1 MAYQVTDRRP
11 IAARNLGVMAT
22 IAKRLAAAGVT
33 PNAISLFGA
42 ACATVAGAAL
52 ILTRFSD
59 FWTLDRL
66 LWLLAALGCQ
76 GRLLC
81 NLFDGMVAIER
92 NTASAV
98 GELYNEVPDRYSDA
112 VIFVGLGYAAG
123 GVSWLGWAAAVAAIL
138 TAYVRA
144 VGKAAGLKN
153 DFRGPMAKQ
162 QRMFVVTLLGVLGL
176 LAPRLTAGLHAA
188 AWVAVIIVVGSLL
201 TCVNRLRHIAR
212 GLRERQT

>member
-1 MAYQVTDRRP
+1 MKYQVTDRRP
-11 IAARNLGVMAT
+11 IAARNLGVMAK

-33 PNAISLFGA
+33 PNAVSLFGG
-42 ACATVAGAAL
+42 ACATIAGASLVA
-52 ILTRFSD
+52 TNVSNSP
-59 FWTLDRL
+59 TLDRL
-66 LWLLAALGCQ
+66 LWLVVALGCQ

-81 NLFDGMVAIER
+81 NLFDGMVAVER

-112 VIFVGLGYAAG
+112 VIFVALGYAAG
-123 GVSWLGWAAAVAAIL
+123 GVAWLGWAAAVAAIL

-162 QRMFVVTLLGVLGL
+162 QRMFLVTLLGV
-176 LAPRLTAGLHAA
+176 AGLILPRFVAGYHAA
-188 AWVAVIIVVGSLL
+188 AWVAAIVAVGSLL
-201 TCVNRLRHIAR
+201 TCINRLRHIAR
-212 GLRERQT
+212 GLRAGA